1 MLALVHTSFNG
12 GKKKITFS
20 FCSSYKA
27 LCLFCGYHAKS
38 LTHFKVHLSTV
49 FYAFPFLLLVV
60 V

>member
-27 LCLFCGYHAKS
+27 LCLIYHAKS